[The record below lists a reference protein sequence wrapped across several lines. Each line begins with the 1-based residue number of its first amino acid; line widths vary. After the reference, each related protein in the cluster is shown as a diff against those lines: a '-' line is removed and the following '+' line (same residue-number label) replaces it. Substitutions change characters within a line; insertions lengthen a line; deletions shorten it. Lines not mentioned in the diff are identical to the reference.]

1 MKPNLTAGFNKEASP
16 EPTLPAYELGP
27 DFIANKPSLQEAPV
41 KLIVRFPRE
50 RELPVPIALVRL
62 SHAARLNSFR
72 SFGINE

>member
-1 MKPNLTAGFNKEASP
+1 MKPNLTAGFAREASL
-16 EPTLPAYELGP
+16 EPTLLVREHPDLIPNNAVVPA
-27 DFIANKPSLQEAPV
+27 APA
-41 KLIVRFPRE
+41 KLIVRFPCE